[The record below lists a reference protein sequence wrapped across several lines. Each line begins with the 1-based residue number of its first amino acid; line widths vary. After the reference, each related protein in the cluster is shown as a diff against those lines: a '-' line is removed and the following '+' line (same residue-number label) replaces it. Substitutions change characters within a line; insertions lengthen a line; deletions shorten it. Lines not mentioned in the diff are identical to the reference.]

1 MLTKVILEGE
11 MGKKF
16 GREWA
21 FDITS
26 PAEALRMVDANS
38 PGVFIWIKSNL
49 AKYEAYRVVCK
60 YENGTEEELDKDSY
74 VLQGKPTEIRFV
86 PLIEGA
92 GGKWGRV
99 ILGAVLVVVG
109 FAITFF
115 TQGFGGAIG
124 SYFIQAG
131 VAMMIGGIIQALT
144 PQPKKEQEMQSKDLT
159 SHFFDGPVNTT
170 EQGVPVQL
178 IYGEV
183 LVGSHAISAEVTVDQ
198 LM

>member
-16 GREWA
+16 GREWS
-21 FDITS
+21 FDISS
-26 PAEALRMVDANS
+26 PAEALRMVDANN

-60 YENGTEEELDKDSY
+60 YEDGREESLDKDSY
-74 VLQGKPTEIRFV
+74 ILQGKPAEIRFV

-92 GGKWGRV
+92 GGKWGTA
-99 ILGAVLVVVG
+99 ILGAILIVVG
-109 FAITFF
+109 YAIIAF
-115 TQGFGGAIG
+115 TSGFGGVIG
-124 SYFIQAG
+124 SYMIQAG
-131 VAMMIGGIIQALT
+131 VSMMIGGIIQALT
-144 PQPKKEQEMQSKDLT
+144 TQPKKGDEAQRKDMT